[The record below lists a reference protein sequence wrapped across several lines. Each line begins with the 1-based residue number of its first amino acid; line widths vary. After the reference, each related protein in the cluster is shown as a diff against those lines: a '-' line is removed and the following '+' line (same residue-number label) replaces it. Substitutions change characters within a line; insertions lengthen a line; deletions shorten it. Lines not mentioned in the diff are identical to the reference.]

1 MWLNKKNNQTYD
13 ADDQQI
19 AVSAM
24 ANSLPYKLVSEI
36 YSQKKTV
43 YPVSFFRNP
52 KPVQVNYSQEEYA
65 LMIKGAYLANQK
77 PQYLGRALPN
87 DHPKSKEIQEM
98 LVKLGVSIQYH
109 PMYGMVIIEE

>member
-24 ANSLPYKLVSEI
+24 AYSLPYKLVSEI

-52 KPVQVNYSQEEYA
+52 KPVQVNYSQEEYE

-77 PQYLGRALPN
+77 PHYLGKALPN
-87 DHPKSKEIQEM
+87 NHPKSKEIQEM